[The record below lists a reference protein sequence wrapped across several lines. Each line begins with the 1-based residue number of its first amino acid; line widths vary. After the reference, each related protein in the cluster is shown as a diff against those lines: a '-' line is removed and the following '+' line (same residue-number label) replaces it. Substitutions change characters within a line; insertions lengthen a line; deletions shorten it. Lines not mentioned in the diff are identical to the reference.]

1 VSGPA
6 PSAQLARLLVLPAL
20 PPLLPAAEEPLPAS
34 AEAKMQG
41 LAALHLSEG
50 PAEVQQEV
58 AA

>member
-1 VSGPA
+1 MSGPA
-6 PSAQLARLLVLPAL
+6 PSAQLALLLVLPAL
-20 PPLLPAAEEPLPAS
+20 PVAEEPLPAS

>member
-1 VSGPA
+1 MSGPA
-6 PSAQLARLLVLPAL
+6 PSAQLALLLVLPAL
-20 PPLLPAAEEPLPAS
+20 PLPVAEEPLPAS